1 MLDLILT
8 VAERSCFEL
17 RPLNLLPF
25 TVGLYYQTLL
35 IVRAQLC
42 QLVSCTTMELISMLI
57 SNQNPA
63 KLVSNQN
70 GSDYSKI
77 NQECIELLKRCLS
90 TSRSNYAK
98 GGSVGSLMDNG
109 RIDQPMKPLSMQPMQ
124 VMQQMRTMFS
134 NGGRVDSDD
143 ESQILYL
150 ISVLE
155 GGHLN
160 PLEQE
165 LLLELY
171 EDLKQLG
178 GNK

>member
-1 MLDLILT
+1 MNKININP
-8 VAERSCFEL
+8 V
-17 RPLNLLPF
+17 
-25 TVGLYYQTLL
+25 
-35 IVRAQLC
+35 
-42 QLVSCTTMELISMLI
+42 
-57 SNQNPA
+57 NQN
-63 KLVSNQN
+63 K
-70 GSDYSKI
+70 SDYSKI

-90 TSRSNYAK
+90 SSRSNYAK

-124 VMQQMRTMFS
+124 VMQQMRTKFS
-134 NGGRVDSDD
+134 NGGKVDSDD

-178 GNK
+178 GSK

>member
-1 MLDLILT
+1 MNKTNINP
-8 VAERSCFEL
+8 V
-17 RPLNLLPF
+17 
-25 TVGLYYQTLL
+25 
-35 IVRAQLC
+35 
-42 QLVSCTTMELISMLI
+42 
-57 SNQNPA
+57 NQN
-63 KLVSNQN
+63 K
-70 GSDYSKI
+70 SDYSKI

-98 GGSVGSLMDNG
+98 GGSVGSLMDNA
-109 RIDQPMKPLSMQPMQ
+109 RIDQPMKPLSMQSMQPMQ

-134 NGGRVDSDD
+134 EGGRVDD

>member
-1 MLDLILT
+1 
-8 VAERSCFEL
+8 
-17 RPLNLLPF
+17 
-25 TVGLYYQTLL
+25 
-35 IVRAQLC
+35 
-42 QLVSCTTMELISMLI
+42 MLI
-57 SNQNPA
+57 FNKNPA

-109 RIDQPMKPLSMQPMQ
+109 RIDQPMKPLSMQSMQSMQ
-124 VMQQMRTMFS
+124 VMQKMRTMFS
-134 NGGRVDSDD
+134 EGGRVDD

-160 PLEQE
+160 PLEQQ

-171 EDLKQLG
+171 DDLKKLG
-178 GNK
+178 GSK

>member
-1 MLDLILT
+1 MTILKKN
-8 VAERSCFEL
+8 
-17 RPLNLLPF
+17 P
-25 TVGLYYQTLL
+25 
-35 IVRAQLC
+35 AQL
-42 QLVSCTTMELISMLI
+42 V
-57 SNQNPA
+57 P
-63 KLVSNQN
+63 NQN

-90 TSRSNYAK
+90 SSRSNYAK

-124 VMQQMRTMFS
+124 VMQQMRTKFS
-134 NGGRVDSDD
+134 NGGKVDSDD

-150 ISVLE
+150 LSVLE

-160 PLEQE
+160 PLEQQ

-171 EDLKQLG
+171 DDLKKLG
-178 GNK
+178 GSK

>member
-57 SNQNPA
+57 SNKNPA
-63 KLVSNQN
+63 KLVSNHN
-70 GSDYSKI
+70 GSDYSNI

-90 TSRSNYAK
+90 SSRSNYAK

-109 RIDQPMKPLSMQPMQ
+109 RIDQPMKPLTMQPMQ
-124 VMQQMRTMFS
+124 VMQKMRTMFS

-160 PLEQE
+160 PMEQQ

-171 EDLKQLG
+171 DDLKKLG
-178 GNK
+178 GSK

>member
-1 MLDLILT
+1 MTILKKNP
-8 VAERSCFEL
+8 A
-17 RPLNLLPF
+17 
-25 TVGLYYQTLL
+25 
-35 IVRAQLC
+35 
-42 QLVSCTTMELISMLI
+42 QLVS
-57 SNQNPA
+57 NH
-63 KLVSNQN
+63 N

-90 TSRSNYAK
+90 NSRSNYAK

-134 NGGRVDSDD
+134 EGGRVDD

>member
-1 MLDLILT
+1 MQKKTNESSLNHDQ
-8 VAERSCFEL
+8 L
-17 RPLNLLPF
+17 R
-25 TVGLYYQTLL
+25 QH
-35 IVRAQLC
+35 
-42 QLVSCTTMELISMLI
+42 
-57 SNQNPA
+57 
-63 KLVSNQN
+63 
-70 GSDYSKI
+70 
-77 NQECIELLKRCLS
+77 CIQLLKQCL
-90 TSRSNYAK
+90 TKVRHKYAK

-109 RIDQPMKPLSMQPMQ
+109 RIDQPMKPLSMQSMQPMQ

-134 NGGRVDSDD
+134 NGGKVDSDD

-160 PLEQE
+160 PLEQQ

-171 EDLKQLG
+171 DDLKKLG